1 MFSPS
6 LLLIT
11 KPMYAFFWGGK
22 ASLASLL
29 EAIQG
34 GQEKLAHKSITPK
47 FEHHDLLFSSSSYY
61 SKIIKFF
68 PYVERLI

>member
-1 MFSPS
+1 M
-6 LLLIT
+6 LL
-11 KPMYAFFWGGK
+11 FGGK

-47 FEHHDLLFSSSSYY
+47 FKLHNLLFSSSSYY
-61 SKIIKFF
+61 SKVIKLF
-68 PYVERLI
+68 PYVESLI